1 MVVHSTEHSKNKRH
15 NFCQTDKQRQ
25 TTATAAKKESKEN
38 EKKRKKNETNFPHYA
53 YII

>member
-38 EKKRKKNETNFPHYA
+38 EKKRKKKMKPISHITL
-53 YII
+53 I